1 MWIERE
7 RLCQHIDTALRRSR
21 ITALLGPRQCGKT
34 ALARRFA
41 VGKKAEYLDLENP
54 TDVRRLENPSLVL
67 EPLTGLVVIDEIQ
80 RQPELFSLL
89 RVLADRQPLPAQFL
103 ILGSASPDIIRK
115 SSETLAGRIE
125 FVYMSGFDLEEVG
138 AEHLTQL
145 WQRGGLPLSYLA
157 QTDEDS
163 AAWRDNFISTFLERD
178 LRSFG
183 IESPPAQL
191 RRFWTM
197 LAHTHGQ
204 IWNAAQLA
212 VSLGFSN
219 MTARRYLDIL
229 QGAFMIRVLQPWHE
243 NIKKRQ
249 VKSPKVYLQDSG
261 LLHSL
266 LEIRD
271 QRALLGHPKLGASWG
286 GFALDQ
292 IIRCLRIRTPYFWA
306 THAGAELDL
315 LATIEGRRYGFE
327 CKYRDAPGTTRS
339 MHIALAE
346 LQLEHLFVVYPGSKA
361 YPLGEKITVVPLSG
375 IESCRS
381 LISSR

>member
-7 RLCQHIDTALRRSR
+7 RLRQRVATALRRSR

-34 ALARRFA
+34 ALARRFVA
-41 VGKKAEYLDLENP
+41 GRKAEYIDLEDP
-54 TDVRRLENPSLVL
+54 ADARRLENPSLTL
-67 EPLTGLVVIDEIQ
+67 ESLTGLVVIDEIQ

-138 AEHLTQL
+138 AEHLMQL
-145 WQRGGLPLSYLA
+145 WQRGGFPLSYLA
-157 QTDEDS
+157 QTEEDS

-212 VSLGFSN
+212 VSLGLSN
-219 MTARRYLDIL
+219 MTVRRYLDIL

-243 NIKKRQ
+243 NISKRQ
-249 VKSPKVYLQDSG
+249 VKSPKVFLQDSG

-271 QRALLGHPKLGASWG
+271 QRALLGHPQLGASWE

-292 IIRCLRIRTPYFWA
+292 IIRCFQIRTPYFWA

-315 LATIEGRRYGFE
+315 LATLEGRRYGFE
-327 CKYRDAPGTTRS
+327 CKYRDAPGATRS
-339 MHIALAE
+339 MHIARTE

-361 YPLGEKITVVPLSG
+361 YPLGEKITAVPLAE

-381 LISSR
+381 AISSR